1 MFGSATTG
9 LVLGVPIIS
18 ASTKPERYR
27 MKRLTEWIN
36 LIAAVLRLITVIIR
50 TGWL

>member
-27 MKRLTEWIN
+27 MKRLTEWVN
-36 LIAAVLRLITVIIR
+36 LIAAVIRLTEAILRA
-50 TGWL
+50 GWL